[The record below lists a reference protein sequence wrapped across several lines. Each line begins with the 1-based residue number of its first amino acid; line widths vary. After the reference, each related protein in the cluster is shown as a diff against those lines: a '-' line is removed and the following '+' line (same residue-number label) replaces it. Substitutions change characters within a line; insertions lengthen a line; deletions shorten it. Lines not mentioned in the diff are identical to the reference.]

1 MKINHPHLGRRETK
15 RNSFPQ
21 SVYHCNDIGCQ
32 TTISVY
38 FCSVWQGETYRTTMM
53 QKVSF
58 GPTFWWM
65 FTSELWV
72 DFGGIWWNI
81 SLFQLLLGFVHLIPQ
96 NLMEHFPISTLA
108 WVCSFDP
115 KKIDGTFPYFNSCL
129 GLFIWSHILWRM
141 FTRCDYEPWVHFFW
155 QTSGNISYLNYC
167 WFEVWTCHNR
177 YHQAG
182 SLFELHELVA
192 NDPWPQYGWYGD
204 DHKNWLV
211 MQINLE

>member
-1 MKINHPHLGRRETK
+1 MRGAQLENKINCENQSPHLGRRERQRERAFLRVCITAMTQVAK
-15 RNSFPQ
+15 LP
-21 SVYHCNDIGCQ
+21 SVFI
-32 TTISVY
+32 
-38 FCSVWQGETYRTTMM
+38 CSVWQGETYRTSMM

-65 FTSELWV
+65 FTSQLWV
-72 DFGGIWWNI
+72 NFWGTWWNI
-81 SLFQLLLGFVHLIPQ
+81 SLLQLLLGFVHLIP
-96 NLMEHFPISTLA
+96 HFVMNVHQV
-108 WVCSFDP
+108 W
-115 KKIDGTFPYFNSCL
+115 
-129 GLFIWSHILWRM
+129 LWTM
-141 FTRCDYEPWVHFFW
+141 SSFFW

-204 DHKNWLV
+204 EHKIWLV